1 MASMKLVAIFAIVIV
16 SAVAGLAWPFL
27 VNLHFQP
34 LPASA
39 SLWHMGKGSQYEP
52 EMVYHVSYNNT
63 NFTADMKFLPMQ
75 GTNQS
80 LQVLITPEGSSKTI
94 SQTVQIG
101 LVYDYPDVSPQAKP
115 YFDMLDQSVFS
126 MRDYAT
132 TPEYLAKGA
141 EWGDIYIGVNHEKM
155 AVTDVG
161 TMPFEF
167 GSAKAYLLS
176 YRIGANENKFW
187 IVDNL
192 PLPVKSQ
199 VYDFNG
205 TLVYTFD
212 LVSLKAPST
221 PGLTS

>member
-1 MASMKLVAIFAIVIV
+1 MASRKLVILFAIIIA
-16 SAVAGLAWPFL
+16 SAAAGLVWPFFT
-27 VNLHFQP
+27 NIHFQP
-34 LPASA
+34 LPSTA

-52 EMVYHVSYNNT
+52 EMVYNVYDDNS
-63 NFTADMKFLPMQ
+63 NFTADLKFLPAH

-80 LQVLITPEGSSKTI
+80 LLVAIPQQGGHGLVN
-94 SQTVQIG
+94 QTVQIG
-101 LVYDYPDVSPQAKP
+101 LVYDFPDVPQNAKP
-115 YFDMLDQSVFS
+115 YFDRLDESVFS

-132 TPEYLAKGA
+132 TDQYLIKGA
-141 EWGDIYIGVNHEKM
+141 EWGDLYIGANHEKM
-155 AVTDVG
+155 TVTDAG
-161 TMPFEF
+161 TMPFAF

-192 PLPVKSQ
+192 PLPVKAQ

-205 TLVYTFD
+205 TLDYSYE

-221 PGLTS
+221 PGLS